1 MGNSRMADAGVCGLT
16 SIDYFGNFRSKSK
29 NPLKIPILL
38 VINSDK
44 STGLLYDVK
53 P

>member
-1 MGNSRMADAGVCGLT
+1 MADAGVCGLT
-16 SIDYFGNFRSKSK
+16 SIEYFGNFRSKSK
-29 NPLKIPILL
+29 TPLKIPILL